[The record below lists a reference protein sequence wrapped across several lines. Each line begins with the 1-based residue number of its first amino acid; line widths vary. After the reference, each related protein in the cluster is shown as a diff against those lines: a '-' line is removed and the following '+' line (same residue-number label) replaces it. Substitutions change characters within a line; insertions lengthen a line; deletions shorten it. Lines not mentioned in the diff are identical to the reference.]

1 MASRPPDASSS
12 EAFELKG
19 RMATLTVVRV
29 LTTDVDALIRQ
40 LTEKLEE
47 APRLLRGAPM
57 ILDLDGVDGGALDLQ
72 RLAGEMRALGAAP
85 VAVRGNGVEPGRL
98 ASAGLGVLP
107 AEEEREA
114 NGQSAGRAA
123 RREAAPASPGPAAA
137 ASRVIDSPVRSGQ
150 QIYARGGSLVVL
162 GPVGPGAE
170 VLADGDVHIYG
181 ALRGRALAGVQGNA
195 GASIFC
201 LGLEAELVSVAGE
214 YQVSERFAAELIG
227 RPARVHL
234 DEQAGLRIEAFGK
247 S

>member
-29 LTTDVDALIRQ
+29 LTTDVDALIGQ
-40 LTEKLEE
+40 LTAKLEE

-57 ILDLDGVDGGALDLQ
+57 LLDLDGVDGGALDLQ
-72 RLAGEMRALGAAP
+72 RLTREMRALGAAP
-85 VAVRGNGVEPGRL
+85 VAVRGNGVDPARL
-98 ASAGLGVLP
+98 ESAGLGVLP
-107 AEEEREA
+107 AEEERDTG
-114 NGQSAGRAA
+114 GQAVGRPA
-123 RREAAPASPGPAAA
+123 RREATPAPSATAPAPT
-137 ASRVIDSPVRSGQ
+137 RVIETPVRSGQ

-170 VLADGDVHIYG
+170 VLADGDIHIYG

-201 LGLEAELVSVAGE
+201 QGLEAELVSVAGE
-214 YQVSERFAAELIG
+214 YQVNERIATDLIG

-234 DEQAGLRIEAFGK
+234 DEHSGLRIEAFGK
-247 S
+247 